1 MKVSEKILGIDL
13 GTTNSLVGVVDSGF
27 PILFADKNGSRITP
41 SVVSY
46 SPDDAP
52 IVGEAAKRMLSISPE
67 STIASVKRKMGSKKS
82 YHIHGKSM
90 TPEQVS
96 ADILI
101 HLRDVAEE
109 ASGENF
115 SKAVITVPAYFNDAQ
130 RTSTKRAAEI
140 AGLEV
145 VRIISEP
152 TAAAIAYGLD
162 KMGDKSRIA
171 VYDLG
176 GGTFDVSILE
186 LSDGV
191 FQVLSTSGDTEL
203 GGDDVDAVLADFIY
217 HKAENK
223 KLSEASVEVKI
234 LFSNAARRCKEALS
248 LAKEYELKIPF
259 YDGQK
264 SFEMIFGLDLF
275 NQLVTPL
282 IEKTVKHCQKA
293 LMDSGLEKKD
303 LDSIIL
309 VGGSSRILKVHDLVE
324 QFFEKSPDL
333 SQNPDESVALGAVIQ
348 AGVLSG
354 ALKEVILLDVTPL
367 SLGVETFGGLM
378 NVIIPR
384 NTTIPVKRG
393 ELFTNAVANQRSMS
407 INVLQGEREMAIDNW
422 KLGEFEIEFD
432 SSSRGEARVGVEFS
446 LDADGILTVLARDTF
461 TGNEKVISINS
472 SAVDVEDERVEKMVN
487 ESIEFAFDDMNQRIF
502 AEAKLKS
509 DELLPAVD
517 NGLELV
523 GNDLSSETIED
534 IRSKLEAVRKA
545 LEGDCS
551 RSLKEANDA
560 LDKATEP
567 MAVLIIEKTL
577 ED

>member
-1 MKVSEKILGIDL
+1 MKVPEKILGIDL

-46 SPDDAP
+46 SPDDVP

-67 STIASVKRKMGSKKS
+67 STIASVKRKMGSKES

-101 HLRDVAEE
+101 HLRNVAEE

-248 LAKEYELKIPF
+248 FAKEYDLKIPF

-264 SFEMIFGLDLF
+264 SFEMLFGLDLF

-333 SQNPDESVALGAVIQ
+333 SQNPDESVAVGAVIQ

-354 ALKEVILLDVTPL
+354 AIKEVILLDVTPL

-432 SSSRGEARVGVEFS
+432 STSRGEARVGVEFS

>member
-46 SPDDAP
+46 SPDDVP

-115 SKAVITVPAYFNDAQ
+115 SKAVITVPAYYNDAQ

-223 KLSEASVEVKI
+223 KLSEASVEMKI
-234 LFSNAARRCKEALS
+234 IFSNAARRCKEALS

-393 ELFTNAVANQRSMS
+393 ELFTNAVANQRSMI

>member
-1 MKVSEKILGIDL
+1 MKVPEKILGIDL

-46 SPDDAP
+46 SPDDVP

-67 STIASVKRKMGSKKS
+67 STIASVKRKMGSKES

-101 HLRDVAEE
+101 HLRNVAEE

-333 SQNPDESVALGAVIQ
+333 SQNPDESVAVGAVIQ

-523 GNDLSSETIED
+523 GKDLSSETIED

-545 LEGDCS
+545 LKRGCS

>member
-115 SKAVITVPAYFNDAQ
+115 SKAVITVPAYYNDAQ

-162 KMGDKSRIA
+162 KMADKSRIA

-223 KLSEASVEVKI
+223 KLSEASIEVKI

-432 SSSRGEARVGVEFS
+432 SSSRGDARVGVEFS

-523 GNDLSSETIED
+523 GKDLSSETIED

>member
-46 SPDDAP
+46 SPDDVP
-52 IVGEAAKRMLSISPE
+52 IVGEAAKRLLSISPE

-115 SKAVITVPAYFNDAQ
+115 SKAVITVPAYYNDAQ

>member
-293 LMDSGLEKKD
+293 LIDSGLEKKD

>member
-1 MKVSEKILGIDL
+1 MKVPEKILGIDL

-46 SPDDAP
+46 SPDDVP

-67 STIASVKRKMGSKKS
+67 ITIASVKRKMGSKES

-333 SQNPDESVALGAVIQ
+333 SQNPDESVAVGAVIQ

-407 INVLQGEREMAIDNW
+407 INVLQGEREMATDNW

-432 SSSRGEARVGVEFS
+432 STSRGEARVGVEFS

-487 ESIEFAFDDMNQRIF
+487 ESIEFAFEDMNQRIF

-523 GNDLSSETIED
+523 GNDLSSETTED

>member
-1 MKVSEKILGIDL
+1 MKVPEKILGIDL

-46 SPDDAP
+46 SPDDVP

-67 STIASVKRKMGSKKS
+67 STIASVKRKMGSKES

-101 HLRDVAEE
+101 HLRNVAEE

-432 SSSRGEARVGVEFS
+432 SSSRGDARVGVEFS

>member
-46 SPDDAP
+46 SPDDVP

-115 SKAVITVPAYFNDAQ
+115 SKAVITVPAYYNDAQ

-223 KLSEASVEVKI
+223 KLSEASVEMKI
-234 LFSNAARRCKEALS
+234 IFSNAARRCKEALS

-282 IEKTVKHCQKA
+282 IEKTIKHCQKA

>member
-1 MKVSEKILGIDL
+1 MKVPEKILGIDL

-46 SPDDAP
+46 SPDDVP

-67 STIASVKRKMGSKKS
+67 STIASVKRKMGSKES

-333 SQNPDESVALGAVIQ
+333 SQNPDESVAVGAVIQ

-432 SSSRGEARVGVEFS
+432 STSRGEARVGVEFS

>member
-1 MKVSEKILGIDL
+1 MKVPEKILGIDL

-46 SPDDAP
+46 SPDDVP

-115 SKAVITVPAYFNDAQ
+115 SKAVITVPAYYNDAQ

-282 IEKTVKHCQKA
+282 IERTVKHCQKA

>member
-1 MKVSEKILGIDL
+1 MKVPEKILGIDL

-46 SPDDAP
+46 SPDDVP

-67 STIASVKRKMGSKKS
+67 STIASVKRKMGSKES

-101 HLRDVAEE
+101 HLRNVAEE

-333 SQNPDESVALGAVIQ
+333 SQNPDESVAVGAVIQ

-523 GNDLSSETIED
+523 GKDLSSETIED

-545 LEGDCS
+545 AGRGLFEIFKGS
-551 RSLKEANDA
+551 Q
-560 LDKATEP
+560 
-567 MAVLIIEKTL
+567 
-577 ED
+577 

>member
-1 MKVSEKILGIDL
+1 MKVPEKILGIDL

-46 SPDDAP
+46 SPDDVP

-67 STIASVKRKMGSKKS
+67 STIASVKRKMGSKES

-101 HLRDVAEE
+101 HLRNVAEE
-109 ASGENF
+109 ASGDNF

-130 RTSTKRAAEI
+130 RTSTKKAAEI

-324 QFFEKSPDL
+324 RFFEKSPDL
-333 SQNPDESVALGAVIQ
+333 SQNPDESVAVGAVIQ

-523 GNDLSSETIED
+523 GKDLPAETIED

>member
-1 MKVSEKILGIDL
+1 MKVPEKILGIDL
-13 GTTNSLVGVVDSGF
+13 GTTNSLIGVVDSGF

-67 STIASVKRKMGSKKS
+67 STIASVKRKMGSKES

-101 HLRDVAEE
+101 HLRNVAEE

-333 SQNPDESVALGAVIQ
+333 SQNPDESVAVGAVIQ

-523 GNDLSSETIED
+523 GNDLSLETIED

>member
-1 MKVSEKILGIDL
+1 MKVPEKILGIDL

-46 SPDDAP
+46 SPDDVP

-67 STIASVKRKMGSKKS
+67 STIASVKRKMGSKES

-248 LAKEYELKIPF
+248 FAKEYDLKIPF

-264 SFEMIFGLDLF
+264 SFEMLFGLDLF

-333 SQNPDESVALGAVIQ
+333 SQNPDESVAVGAVIQ

-407 INVLQGEREMAIDNW
+407 INVLQGEREMATDNW

-432 SSSRGEARVGVEFS
+432 STSRGEARVGVEFS

-487 ESIEFAFDDMNQRIF
+487 ESIEFAFEDMNQRIF

-523 GNDLSSETIED
+523 GNDLSSETTED

>member
-46 SPDDAP
+46 SPDDVP

-115 SKAVITVPAYFNDAQ
+115 SKAVITVPAYYNDAQ

-223 KLSEASVEVKI
+223 KLSEASVEMKI
-234 LFSNAARRCKEALS
+234 IFSNAARRCKEALS

>member
-1 MKVSEKILGIDL
+1 MKVPEKILGIDL

-46 SPDDAP
+46 SPDDVP

-67 STIASVKRKMGSKKS
+67 STIASVKRKMGSKES

-333 SQNPDESVALGAVIQ
+333 SQNPDESVAVGAVIQ

-523 GNDLSSETIED
+523 GKDLSSETIED

>member
-115 SKAVITVPAYFNDAQ
+115 SKAVITVPAYYNDAQ

>member
-1 MKVSEKILGIDL
+1 MKVPEKILGIDL
-13 GTTNSLVGVVDSGF
+13 GTTNSLVGWLIQGF
-27 PILFADKNGSRITP
+27 LFFLQIRTDRITP

-46 SPDDAP
+46 SPNDVP

-101 HLRDVAEE
+101 HLRNVAEE

-333 SQNPDESVALGAVIQ
+333 SQNPDESVAVGAVIQ

-407 INVLQGEREMAIDNW
+407 INVLQGEREMAIDN

-523 GNDLSSETIED
+523 GKDLSSETIED

-545 LEGDCS
+545 LKGGCS

>member
-46 SPDDAP
+46 SPDDVP

-115 SKAVITVPAYFNDAQ
+115 SKAVITVPAYYNDAQ

>member
-1 MKVSEKILGIDL
+1 MKVPEKILGIDL

-46 SPDDAP
+46 SPDDVP
-52 IVGEAAKRMLSISPE
+52 IVGEAARRMLSISPE
-67 STIASVKRKMGSKKS
+67 STIASVKRKMGSKES

-101 HLRDVAEE
+101 HLRNVAEE

-333 SQNPDESVALGAVIQ
+333 SQNPDESVAVGAVIQ

-551 RSLKEANDA
+551 RSLKEAKDA
-560 LDKATEP
+560 LDKATRP

>member
-115 SKAVITVPAYFNDAQ
+115 SKAVITVPAYYNDAQ

-293 LMDSGLEKKD
+293 LIDSGLEKKD

>member
-1 MKVSEKILGIDL
+1 MKVPEKILGIDL

-46 SPDDAP
+46 SPDDVP

-67 STIASVKRKMGSKKS
+67 STIASVKRKMGSKES

-101 HLRDVAEE
+101 HLRNVAEE

-333 SQNPDESVALGAVIQ
+333 SQNPDESVAVGAVIQ

-407 INVLQGEREMAIDNW
+407 INVLQGEREMATDNW

-432 SSSRGEARVGVEFS
+432 STSRGEARVGVEFS

>member
-1 MKVSEKILGIDL
+1 MKVPEKILGIDL

-67 STIASVKRKMGSKKS
+67 STIASVKRKMGSKES

-101 HLRDVAEE
+101 HLRNVAEE

-248 LAKEYELKIPF
+248 FAKEYDLKIPF

-264 SFEMIFGLDLF
+264 SFEMLFGLDLF

-333 SQNPDESVALGAVIQ
+333 SQNPDESVAVGAVIQ

-407 INVLQGEREMAIDNW
+407 INVLQGEREMATDNW

-432 SSSRGEARVGVEFS
+432 STSRGEARVGVEFS

-487 ESIEFAFDDMNQRIF
+487 ESIEFAFEDMNQRIF

-523 GNDLSSETIED
+523 GNDLSSETTED

>member
-1 MKVSEKILGIDL
+1 MKVPEKILGIDL

-46 SPDDAP
+46 SPDDVP

-67 STIASVKRKMGSKKS
+67 ITIASVKRKMGSKES

-333 SQNPDESVALGAVIQ
+333 SQNPDESVAVGAVIQ

-407 INVLQGEREMAIDNW
+407 INVLQGEREMATDNW

-432 SSSRGEARVGVEFS
+432 STSRGEARVGVEFS

-523 GNDLSSETIED
+523 GNDLSSETAED

>member
-1 MKVSEKILGIDL
+1 MKVPEKILGIDL

-46 SPDDAP
+46 SPDDVP

-67 STIASVKRKMGSKKS
+67 STIASVKRKMGSKES

-101 HLRDVAEE
+101 HLRNVAEE
-109 ASGENF
+109 ASGDNF

-152 TAAAIAYGLD
+152 TAAAIAFGLD

-203 GGDDVDAVLADFIY
+203 GGDDVDEVLADFIY

-293 LMDSGLEKKD
+293 LTDSGLEKKD

-324 QFFEKSPDL
+324 HFFEKSPDL
-333 SQNPDESVALGAVIQ
+333 SQNPDESVAVGAVIQ

-523 GNDLSSETIED
+523 GKDLPAETIED

>member
-46 SPDDAP
+46 SPDDVP

-115 SKAVITVPAYFNDAQ
+115 SKAVITVPAYYNDAQ

-282 IEKTVKHCQKA
+282 IERTVKHCQKA

>member
-1 MKVSEKILGIDL
+1 MKVPEKILGIDL

-46 SPDDAP
+46 SPDDVP

-115 SKAVITVPAYFNDAQ
+115 SKAVITVPAYYNDAQ

>member
-46 SPDDAP
+46 SPDDVP

>member
-1 MKVSEKILGIDL
+1 MSEKILGIDL

-46 SPDDAP
+46 SNNDEP
-52 IVGEAAKRMLSISPE
+52 IVGEAAKRVMSISPE
-67 STIASVKRKMGSKKS
+67 STFASVKRKIGSKDTFQFDDKEL
-82 YHIHGKSM
+82 

-101 HLRDVAEE
+101 HLRKIAEE
-109 ASGENF
+109 ASDEKF
-115 SKAVITVPAYFNDAQ
+115 TKAVITVPAYFNDSQ
-130 RTSTKRAAEI
+130 RISTKLAAEI

-145 VRIISEP
+145 VRMISEP

-162 KMGDKSRIA
+162 KMDDKSRIA
-171 VYDLG
+171 VYDFG

-186 LSDGV
+186 LSEGV
-191 FQVLSTSGDTEL
+191 FQVLSTSGDTKL
-203 GGDDVDAVLADFIY
+203 GGDDIDMVIADYIY
-217 HKAENK
+217 QKAEGKN
-223 KLSEASVEVKI
+223 LEEASSKVKAVF
-234 LFSNAARRCKEALS
+234 LNAGKRCKEALS
-248 LAKEYELKIPF
+248 FSREYELKIPF
-259 YDGQK
+259 YDDKK
-264 SFEMIFGLDLF
+264 SFEMLFESDLF
-275 NQLVTPL
+275 NQLVAPIVERT
-282 IEKTVKHCQKA
+282 INHCRKA
-293 LMDSGLEKKD
+293 LMDSGLDKKD

-309 VGGSSRILKVHDLVE
+309 VGGSSRILQVHEAVNC
-324 QFFEKSPDL
+324 FFEKSPDL
-333 SQNPDESVALGAVIQ
+333 SQNPDESVAIGAVIQ

-354 ALKEVILLDVTPL
+354 ALREVILLDVTPL

-393 ELFTNAVANQRSMS
+393 ELFTNAVANQQRMS
-407 INVLQGEREMAIDNW
+407 INVLQGEREMAKDNW
-422 KLGEFEIEFD
+422 RLGEFEIEFD
-432 SSSRGEARVGVEFS
+432 PSSRGEARVGVEFS
-446 LDADGILTVLARDTF
+446 LDADGILTVLARDTM

-509 DELLPAVD
+509 DELVPAVT

-523 GNDLSSETIED
+523 GNELSPESLKD
-534 IRSKLEAVRKA
+534 INLKLEAVLKA
-545 LEGDCS
+545 LKKDCP
-551 RSLKEANDA
+551 RALKEANEA

-577 ED
+577 EE

>member
-46 SPDDAP
+46 SPDDVP

-422 KLGEFEIEFD
+422 KLGEFELEFD

>member
-1 MKVSEKILGIDL
+1 MK
-13 GTTNSLVGVVDSGF
+13 
-27 PILFADKNGSRITP
+27 
-41 SVVSY
+41 
-46 SPDDAP
+46 
-52 IVGEAAKRMLSISPE
+52 
-67 STIASVKRKMGSKKS
+67 
-82 YHIHGKSM
+82 
-90 TPEQVS
+90 
-96 ADILI
+96 
-101 HLRDVAEE
+101 
-109 ASGENF
+109 
-115 SKAVITVPAYFNDAQ
+115 
-130 RTSTKRAAEI
+130 
-140 AGLEV
+140 
-145 VRIISEP
+145 II
-152 TAAAIAYGLD
+152 
-162 KMGDKSRIA
+162 
-171 VYDLG
+171 
-176 GGTFDVSILE
+176 
-186 LSDGV
+186 
-191 FQVLSTSGDTEL
+191 
-203 GGDDVDAVLADFIY
+203 
-217 HKAENK
+217 
-223 KLSEASVEVKI
+223 
-234 LFSNAARRCKEALS
+234 FSNAARRCKEALS

>member
-46 SPDDAP
+46 SPDDVP

-115 SKAVITVPAYFNDAQ
+115 SKAVITVPAYYNDAQ

-523 GNDLSSETIED
+523 GKDLSSETIED

>member
-1 MKVSEKILGIDL
+1 MKVPEKILGIDL

-46 SPDDAP
+46 SPDDVP

-115 SKAVITVPAYFNDAQ
+115 SKAVITVPAYYNDAQ

-333 SQNPDESVALGAVIQ
+333 SQNPDESVAVGAVIQ

-509 DELLPAVD
+509 YELLPAVD

-534 IRSKLEAVRKA
+534 ISSKLEAVRKA

>member
-1 MKVSEKILGIDL
+1 MKVPEKILGIDL

-46 SPDDAP
+46 SPDDVP
-52 IVGEAAKRMLSISPE
+52 IVGEAARRMLSISPE

-115 SKAVITVPAYFNDAQ
+115 SKAVITVPAYYNDAQ

-333 SQNPDESVALGAVIQ
+333 SQNPDESVAVGAVIQ

>member
-1 MKVSEKILGIDL
+1 MKVPEKILGIDL

-46 SPDDAP
+46 SPDDVP

-67 STIASVKRKMGSKKS
+67 ITIASVKRKMGSKES

-101 HLRDVAEE
+101 HLRNVAEE

-324 QFFEKSPDL
+324 RFFEKSPDL
-333 SQNPDESVALGAVIQ
+333 SQNPDESVAVGAVIQ

-487 ESIEFAFDDMNQRIF
+487 ESIEFAFEDMNQRIF

-523 GNDLSSETIED
+523 GNDLSSETTED

>member
-101 HLRDVAEE
+101 HLRNVAEE

-223 KLSEASVEVKI
+223 KLSEASVEMKI
-234 LFSNAARRCKEALS
+234 IFSNAARRCKEALS

-523 GNDLSSETIED
+523 GKDLSSETIED